1 MQSRVPNLTSF
12 DPISTDKKWRPAGT
26 PDLDRELCFRGKMSA
41 GSSNAGRFAGQEV
54 VRLSSKAKGRIY
66 LDLNPPSPY
75 LRVEEPDMP
84 SVRYI
89 LVPGVQN
96 PA

>member
-1 MQSRVPNLTSF
+1 M
-12 DPISTDKKWRPAGT
+12 
-26 PDLDRELCFRGKMSA
+26 
-41 GSSNAGRFAGQEV
+41 
-54 VRLSSKAKGRIY
+54 SSKAKGRIY

-96 PA
+96 PAEIPFPLSAEGRHIVRDILQDWGLCIKEALVEFQ